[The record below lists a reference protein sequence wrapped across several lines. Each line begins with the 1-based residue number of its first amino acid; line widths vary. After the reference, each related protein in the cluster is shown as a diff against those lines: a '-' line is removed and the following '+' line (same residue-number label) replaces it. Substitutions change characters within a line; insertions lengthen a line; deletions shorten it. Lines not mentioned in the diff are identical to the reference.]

1 MYGIRPGLPHMTIW
15 VVACAGVSTNKE
27 QSFIAENGITLGI
40 IALALFVVLGVGLPR
55 WVGDSESHSGV
66 KITLPETLSGGYKPA
81 DEKSSYDLDVIKK
94 QGASEEQLD
103 LFIKQNAA
111 SSKTED
117 RNVSDALGFSMAS
130 RTYITKD
137 MKKSVMIR
145 AFAGD
150 GSAYYGGGEVSK
162 VRDNVCYSSADQS
175 TGQTQATCSH
185 ASNDLTVQATAASKK
200 DAAKYADEIF
210 EKLA

>member
-1 MYGIRPGLPHMTIW
+1 M
-15 VVACAGVSTNKE
+15 STNKE

-40 IALALFVVLGVGLPR
+40 IGLALLVVLGVGLPR
-55 WVGDSESHSGV
+55 WVGDSDSHSGA
-66 KITLPETLSGGYKPA
+66 KITLPETLSGELNPA
-81 DEKSSYDLDVIKK
+81 DKKSSYDLAVIKK
-94 QGASEEQLD
+94 QGASEGDLD
-103 LFIKQNAA
+103 TFIKQNAA

-137 MKKSVMIR
+137 MKKSVLIR

-162 VRDNVCYSSADQS
+162 VRDNICYSSSDQQ

-185 ASNDLTVQATAASKK
+185 ASEDVTVQATAMSKK

>member
-1 MYGIRPGLPHMTIW
+1 M
-15 VVACAGVSTNKE
+15 STNKE

-66 KITLPETLSGGYKPA
+66 KITLPATLSGGLKSA
-81 DEKSSYDLDVIKK
+81 DEKSSYDLDAIKK
-94 QGASEEQLD
+94 QGATEEQLD
-103 LFIKQNAA
+103 QFIKQNAIGA
-111 SSKTED
+111 KTED

-137 MKKSVMIR
+137 MKKSVLIR

-162 VRDNVCYSSADQS
+162 VRDNICYSSSDQQ

-185 ASNDLTVQATAASKK
+185 ASNDLTVQATAMSKK
-200 DAAKYADEIF
+200 EAAKYADEIF